1 MKAALT
7 RIVGGVLFAALAFGC
22 GQTPADAPARNEAS
36 GGAGAKPSGA
46 TDTCSLLTATDIQ
59 SVMGTA
65 AGTPVGEGHKCD
77 WPSADESKQS
87 LVSLIVTGTN
97 LRSYDEYAET
107 FRKEMNA
114 DPATSIHR
122 IDGPGLFAI
131 GFNDMPMV
139 QIYSGS
145 SMVQVA
151 TFGNKETHA
160 LELAKK
166 VVARIK

>member
-1 MKAALT
+1 
-7 RIVGGVLFAALAFGC
+7 
-22 GQTPADAPARNEAS
+22 
-36 GGAGAKPSGA
+36 
-46 TDTCSLLTATDIQ
+46 
-59 SVMGTA
+59 
-65 AGTPVGEGHKCD
+65 
-77 WPSADESKQS
+77 
-87 LVSLIVTGTN
+87 VSLIVTGTN

-114 DPATSIHR
+114 DPATSVHR
-122 IDGPGLFAI
+122 IDGPCLFAI

-145 SMVQVA
+145 SMVPVA

-166 VVARIK
+166 VLARIK